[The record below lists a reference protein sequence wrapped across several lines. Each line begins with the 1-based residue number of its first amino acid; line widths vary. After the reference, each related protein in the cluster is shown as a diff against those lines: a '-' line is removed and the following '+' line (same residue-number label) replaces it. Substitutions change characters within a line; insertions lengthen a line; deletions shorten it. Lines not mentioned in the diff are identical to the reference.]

1 MPTVVLRIGVGNNS
15 AVIVNNILIA
25 NAVKNLITIDKIICN
40 KSKDSIV
47 PIKLIIKQHIPIYK
61 NVMLFLN
68 ATCIHV

>member
-47 PIKLIIKQHIPIYK
+47 PIKLIIKQHIPI
-61 NVMLFLN
+61 
-68 ATCIHV
+68 